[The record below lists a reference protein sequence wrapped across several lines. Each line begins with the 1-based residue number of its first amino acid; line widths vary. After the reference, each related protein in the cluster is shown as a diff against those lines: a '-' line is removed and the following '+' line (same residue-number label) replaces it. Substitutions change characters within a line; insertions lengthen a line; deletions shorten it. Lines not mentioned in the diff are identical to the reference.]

1 MAEGKGREGP
11 KKGPRPVT
19 FWPVSYRI
27 AVAVSGRGS
36 NLSALLRTL
45 EGDDRARAVAVMSNS
60 RDSGGAAL
68 ARASMV
74 PTAIFD
80 DATDP
85 RPWLAVLG
93 ASRADLLVLAGYIRL
108 VPSEVVEAYR
118 GRIINIHPALLPK
131 YGGPGMYGRR
141 VHEAV
146 LASGDRE
153 TGATVHLVTE
163 QYDEGGILAQV
174 KVPVLPNDTAE
185 SLASRVLGV
194 EHQLLPAA
202 VLHAATNGGPA
213 PFTFELE
220 IAS

>member
-1 MAEGKGREGP
+1 
-11 KKGPRPVT
+11 
-19 FWPVSYRI
+19 VSYRI

-45 EGDDRARAVAVMSNS
+45 EGDSRAKVVAVLSHN

-68 ARASMV
+68 SRAAML

-80 DATDP
+80 DPADP

-93 ASRADLLVLAGYIRL
+93 ASRADLLVLAGYIKL
-108 VPSEVVEAYR
+108 VPPEVVAAYR

-131 YGGPGMYGRR
+131 YGGPGMYGKR

-146 LASGDRE
+146 IAAGE
-153 TGATVHLVTE
+153 TESGATVHLVTE
-163 QYDEGGILAQV
+163 NYDEGAILAQAR
-174 KVPVLPNDTAE
+174 VPVLPGDTAQT
-185 SLASRVLGV
+185 LADRVIGV

-202 VLHAATNGGPA
+202 VLHAAERGAPS